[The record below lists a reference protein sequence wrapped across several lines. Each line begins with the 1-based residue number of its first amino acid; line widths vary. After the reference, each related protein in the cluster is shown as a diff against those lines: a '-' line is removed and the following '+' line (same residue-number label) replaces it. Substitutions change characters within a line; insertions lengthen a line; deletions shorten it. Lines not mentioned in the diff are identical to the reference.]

1 MELTT
6 ENKQTVFNFFKKNIN
21 LSNLFIDIWNLEHQK
36 DPSLY
41 LDSTAAIIGF
51 RYSKDKY
58 RAYVQKSNNKIY
70 IYNHINKQSPKV
82 IVFNDK
88 NKVEIIKELNSFQN
102 IKPTPYKF
110 NIFIKDK
117 LGSYY
122 KELIEQYK
130 QEETLNLRRIY
141 KFVES
146 KFNEIK
152 NEIPYSDIDPY
163 TTASDY
169 EENTALQFKKAGNK
183 PYWDKLK
190 ELDKYKGDLT
200 VWHTKQEERDY
211 FDVQN
216 ITKTM
221 YNIDENFILSNVTST
236 NDNNQI
242 PYIYESLYREK
253 FINFIRKIIIKKQ
266 AIESIE
272 LIYDNDL
279 AVKYNYR

>member
-1 MELTT
+1 M
-6 ENKQTVFNFFKKNIN
+6 
-21 LSNLFIDIWNLEHQK
+21 
-36 DPSLY
+36 
-41 LDSTAAIIGF
+41 
-51 RYSKDKY
+51 
-58 RAYVQKSNNKIY
+58 
-70 IYNHINKQSPKV
+70 
-82 IVFNDK
+82 
-88 NKVEIIKELNSFQN
+88 
-102 IKPTPYKF
+102 
-110 NIFIKDK
+110 
-117 LGSYY
+117 GSYY

-200 VWHTKQEERDY
+200 VWHTKQKERDY